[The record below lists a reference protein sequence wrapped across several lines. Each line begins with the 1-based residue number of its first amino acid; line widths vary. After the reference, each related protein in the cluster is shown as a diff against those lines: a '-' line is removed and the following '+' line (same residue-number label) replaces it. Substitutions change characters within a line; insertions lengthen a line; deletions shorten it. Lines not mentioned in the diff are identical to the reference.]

1 MDTDAIRC
9 SGVQLRRSPD
19 NTRVYILVLWVGTL
33 DEDRVRISKERL
45 IDSNIILEDEDVP
58 DLIENIEGHRS
69 GSSIVSMQFDH
80 DSSTHEIRLT
90 IVRDMDYPWFAED
103 SDNVEG
109 TLRYVLRWSGLTI
122 DDTHRLYARLKK

>member
-45 IDSNIILEDEDVP
+45 IDSHIDIEDDDVP
-58 DLIENIEGHRS
+58 WLTDKIEDNIS
-69 GSSIVSMQFDH
+69 GSSIISKRFDH
-80 DSSTHEIRLT
+80 DPTTHEIRLT

-109 TLRYVLRWSGLTI
+109 ALGYALTWSGLTI